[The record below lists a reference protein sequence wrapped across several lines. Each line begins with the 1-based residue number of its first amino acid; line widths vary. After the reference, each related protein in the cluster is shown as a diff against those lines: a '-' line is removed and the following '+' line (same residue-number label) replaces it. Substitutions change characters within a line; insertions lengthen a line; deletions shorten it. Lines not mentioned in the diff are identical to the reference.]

1 MVILGF
7 VLNQH
12 PKIPESSPNN
22 SHVGSLKKMAPVEVD
37 GVSRAAD
44 QAKSVM
50 RLVGGPQIQLGKG
63 WRKWPKK
70 EVIARTYLD
79 KTIEESGL
87 SDR

>member
-1 MVILGF
+1 M
-7 VLNQH
+7 
-12 PKIPESSPNN
+12 
-22 SHVGSLKKMAPVEVD
+22 D

-50 RLVGGPQIQLGKG
+50 RLVGDLKSKSAKRMEMAMMEMAADKG
-63 WRKWPKK
+63 S
-70 EVIARTYLD
+70 IARTYLD